1 MNEVIRFALLGL
13 GVGALYAFASQ
24 GLIVVYRGTGVL
36 NFSLGAT
43 AIAGVFM
50 QWELHTEHG
59 WPFLLSA
66 VVGVA
71 WSALLGAL
79 THWVIMRPLR
89 RSSSLVRVIATLGV
103 LITIQAAVVIRY
115 GSNPRQVESWLPT
128 DRWTL
133 WGDVGITVDRLILLA
148 IGSASAL
155 GLWLLY
161 RSSQF
166 GLATEAVSESERS
179 AAAIGLSPNRI
190 ALLNWALGSAIAAVA
205 GILVVP
211 IITLQ
216 VTAMTSLILA
226 ALAAALVGD
235 FRSFPIATIAGF
247 AIGIGQALVG
257 RFAEQEGSGPSLP
270 FLVIIVVLVV
280 RGRSLPL
287 RDHYLQQLPMLGNGR
302 ISWAWALFGCG
313 AVVFVMVTKEAKWVD
328 ALTVSLGVAIILL
341 SIVVLTGYAGQ
352 LSLAQA
358 AIAGFGAYVA
368 GRLVAVFDIP
378 FLLGLVA
385 GVVAAVPLGL
395 IFGLP
400 AVRTRGINLA
410 IVTLGLGTTIELMLF
425 NNRNYTGGVQGT
437 QVGNPDLFGF
447 DIGSINHPA
456 RYGIFVLAMAMLTV
470 AVVANVRRGR
480 SGRRLIAVRTNER
493 AAAAL
498 GIDVMFAKL
507 FAFAIASA
515 IAALGGIVLAFRL
528 SSISYESFSNF
539 TSITY
544 VGLAL
549 FGGVGQLL
557 GAFVGST
564 LATAGINQEIL
575 ETTWDGV
582 GRWIQLISGIGIL
595 LTLLS
600 YKDGVAA
607 QWVKISRVIKKARKW
622 SRPYTIEL
630 TDVADVRG
638 ALDRDARVPPRTL
651 TIEHLTVRYGAV
663 VAVHDVSY
671 RLEPGTITGLIG
683 PNGAGKTSLIDAI
696 SGFTP
701 AEGRVLLDDVDL
713 SKQSPVRRARA
724 GVARSFQSLELF
736 EDSTVFEN
744 LSVAADPQDLRSYV
758 VDLVWPINP
767 LLPPEVVRAIT
778 EFDLDEEL
786 HRDVQDL
793 SYGKRRLLA
802 IARAVAMH
810 PSVLLLDEPAA
821 GLSAT
826 ESAELARVVRR
837 LAADWGMAILVV
849 EHDMDF
855 VMGVCD
861 QVVVLDFGQLIAA
874 GLARRG
880 AVRSRRD
887 RRLPRRRQRG
897 RRSTGPPAGSAGRRS
912 VVRHEGTVAG
922 DAQPEGRLPRAGGRA
937 RRQHHGPA
945 RRGGLPARPERCRQ
959 DDDAA
964 DDRRRAGAGRRRRP
978 VQPRADVH
986 VDAPTDPRRRHRPRH
1001 RGTAGVHEDVG
1012 PRQPARRRRFGRRCA
1027 GAVPGARAA
1036 PVGARRH
1043 ALGRRAA
1050 DARPRPRAEPQPVDP
1065 ARRRA
1070 LARPRAAGRRP
1081 AARCGP
1087 QGRRRARDGGADRRA
1102 ARPQGVAVRRPDV
1115 PHGARADPARADRR
1129 RGARSGSTRS
1139 RRPTCAARRR
1149 PRRTTSS
1156 GCAGRTSASSG
1167 SANGCGS
1174 GSWNG

>member
-24 GLIVVYRGTGVL
+24 GLIVIYRGTGIL

-50 QWELHTEHG
+50 QWELQNEYG
-59 WPFLLSA
+59 WPFLASA
-66 VVGVA
+66 LFGVA
-71 WSALLGAL
+71 WSAFLGML

-89 RSSSLVRVIATLGV
+89 RASSLVRVIATLGV
-103 LITIQAAVVIRY
+103 LITIQAGVVIRY
-115 GSNPRQVESWLPT
+115 GSNPHQVDSWLPT
-128 DRWTL
+128 DRVTL
-133 WGDVGITVDRLILLA
+133 WADVGITVDRLILLG
-148 IGSASAL
+148 IGCASAF
-155 GLWLLY
+155 GLWMLY
-161 RSSQF
+161 RTSQF

-190 ALLNWALGSAIAAVA
+190 ALLNWALGSAMAAVA

-216 VTAMTSLILA
+216 VTAMTALILA

-235 FRSFPIATIAGF
+235 FRSFPIATAAGF
-247 AIGIGQALVG
+247 ALGIGQALVG
-257 RFAEQEGSGPSLP
+257 RYADQQGLGPSLP
-270 FLVIIVVLVV
+270 FLVIIVVLVF

-313 AVVFVMVTKEAKWVD
+313 AIVFLMQTKQPKWID
-328 ALTVSLGVAIILL
+328 AITVSLGVAIVLL

-352 LSLAQA
+352 LSLAQYS
-358 AIAGFGAYVA
+358 IAGFGAYVA

-385 GVVAAVPLGL
+385 GVAAAVPLGL

-437 QVGNPDLFGF
+437 QVGNPDLFGY
-447 DIGSINHPA
+447 DIGSINHPE
-456 RYGIFVLAMAMLTV
+456 RYGIFVLVMAMLAV
-470 AVVANVRRGR
+470 VVVANVRRGR

-498 GIDVMFAKL
+498 GIDVMVAKL
-507 FAFAIASA
+507 FAFSLASA

-528 SSISYESFSNF
+528 SSISYQSFTNF

-549 FGGVGQLL
+549 VGGVGQLL
-557 GAFVGST
+557 GAFVGGT
-564 LATAGINQEIL
+564 MATAGLNQEIL
-575 ETTWDGV
+575 ESTWEGV
-582 GRWIQLISGIGIL
+582 GRWTQLISGIAIL
-595 LTLLS
+595 LTVLA

-607 QWVKISRVIKKARKW
+607 EWVKISRLVKKARKW

-630 TDVADVRG
+630 ADVASVEADTHHG
-638 ALDRDARVPPRTL
+638 RVPPRRLTL
-651 TIEHLTVRYGAV
+651 EGLTVRYGAV

-671 RLEPGTITGLIG
+671 RLEPGTVTGLIG

-701 AEGRVLLDDVDL
+701 ADGRVWLDDEDL
-713 SKQSPVRRARA
+713 SKAPPVRRARA

-758 VDLVWPINP
+758 LDLVWPINP
-767 LLPPEVVRAIT
+767 PFPPEVVRAVR
-778 EFDLDEEL
+778 EFQLDEDL
-786 HRDVQDL
+786 HRDVHDL

-821 GLSAT
+821 GLSST
-826 ESAELARVVRR
+826 ESRELSRVVRR
-837 LAADWGMAILVV
+837 LADEWGMAVLVV
-849 EHDMDF
+849 EHDMNF

-861 QVVVLDFGQLIAA
+861 QVVVLDFGKLIAS
-874 GLARRG
+874 GSPEQVSSDP
-880 AVRSRRD
+880 AVIAAYLGGD
-887 RRLPRRRQRG
+887 GDTEP
-897 RRSTGPPAGSAGRRS
+897 
-912 VVRHEGTVAG
+912 
-922 DAQPEGRLPRAGGRA
+922 DAQPASSPSPASVAGG
-937 RRQHHGPA
+937 
-945 RRGGLPARPERCRQ
+945 
-959 DDDAA
+959 
-964 DDRRRAGAGRRRRP
+964 
-978 VQPRADVH
+978 
-986 VDAPTDPRRRHRPRH
+986 
-1001 RGTAGVHEDVG
+1001 
-1012 PRQPARRRRFGRRCA
+1012 
-1027 GAVPGARAA
+1027 
-1036 PVGARRH
+1036 
-1043 ALGRRAA
+1043 
-1050 DARPRPRAEPQPVDP
+1050 
-1065 ARRRA
+1065 
-1070 LARPRAAGRRP
+1070 
-1081 AARCGP
+1081 
-1087 QGRRRARDGGADRRA
+1087 
-1102 ARPQGVAVRRPDV
+1102 
-1115 PHGARADPARADRR
+1115 
-1129 RGARSGSTRS
+1129 
-1139 RRPTCAARRR
+1139 
-1149 PRRTTSS
+1149 TS
-1156 GCAGRTSASSG
+1156 
-1167 SANGCGS
+1167 
-1174 GSWNG
+1174 

>member
-24 GLIVVYRGTGVL
+24 GLIVIYRGTGVL

-50 QWELHTEHG
+50 QWELHSEHG
-59 WPFLLSA
+59 WPFLASA
-66 VVGVA
+66 IVGIA

-128 DRWTL
+128 DRVTL
-133 WGDVGITVDRLILLA
+133 WSDVGITVDRLILLG

-166 GLATEAVSESERS
+166 GLATEAVAESERS
-179 AAAIGLSPNRI
+179 ASAIGVSPNRI
-190 ALLNWALGSAIAAVA
+190 ALLNWALGSAIAALA

-216 VTAMTSLILA
+216 VTAMTALILA

-235 FRSFPIATIAGF
+235 FRSFPVATAAGF
-247 AIGIGQALVG
+247 AIGVGQALVG
-257 RFAEQEGSGPSLP
+257 RYSNQDGLGPSLP
-270 FLVIIVVLVV
+270 FLVIIVVLVI

-287 RDHYLQQLPMLGNGR
+287 RDHYLQKLPMVGNGR
-302 ISWAWALFGCG
+302 IAWAWALFGCG
-313 AVVFVMVTKEAKWVD
+313 AVIFVMVTKETKWID
-328 ALTVSLGVAIILL
+328 AITVSLGVAIVLL

-352 LSLAQA
+352 LSLAQYS
-358 AIAGFGAYVA
+358 IAGFGAYVA
-368 GRLVAVFDIP
+368 GRLVAVFDVP
-378 FLLGLVA
+378 FLLALLA
-385 GVVAAVPLGL
+385 GIAATVPLGL

-425 NNRNYTGGVQGT
+425 NNRKYTGGVQGT
-437 QVGNPDLFGF
+437 QVGNPDLFGY

-456 RYGIFVLAMAMLTV
+456 RYGIFVLAMAMLAV

-498 GIDVMFAKL
+498 GINVMVAKL
-507 FAFAIASA
+507 FAFSLASA

-528 SSISYESFSNF
+528 SSISYESYSNF

-549 FGGVGQLL
+549 LGGVGQLL

-564 LATAGINQEIL
+564 MATAGITQEIL
-575 ETTWDGV
+575 ETTWEGV

-595 LTLLS
+595 LTLVI
-600 YKDGVAA
+600 YKDGIAA
-607 QWVKISRVIKKARKW
+607 EWVRMSRAIKKMRKW

-630 TDVADVRG
+630 ADVADVG
-638 ALDRDARVPPRTL
+638 GDLDHEARVPARTL
-651 TIEHLTVRYGAV
+651 TVEGLTVRYGSV
-663 VAVHDVSY
+663 VAVDDVSF
-671 RLEPGTITGLIG
+671 RLEPGTVTGLIG
-683 PNGAGKTSLIDAI
+683 PNGAGKTSLVDAM

-701 AEGRVLLDDVDL
+701 ARGRVRLDDLEL
-713 SKQSPVRRARA
+713 SKQPAVTRARA
-724 GVARSFQSLELF
+724 GLARSFQSLELF

-758 VDLVWPINP
+758 IDLIWPINP
-767 LLPPEVVRAIT
+767 LLPPEVSRAVT
-778 EFDLDEEL
+778 EFDLDEDL

-821 GLSAT
+821 GLSSH
-826 ESAELARVVRR
+826 ESRELARVVRR
-837 LAADWGMAILVV
+837 LADDWGMALLVV
-849 EHDMDF
+849 EHDMNF

-861 QVVVLDFGQLIAA
+861 QVIVLDFGRRIASGSPQDVRSDPAVIAA
-874 GLARRG
+874 YLGDASDAEPDAEPLG
-880 AVRSRRD
+880 S
-887 RRLPRRRQRG
+887 
-897 RRSTGPPAGSAGRRS
+897 PAAAS
-912 VVRHEGTVAG
+912 VAG
-922 DAQPEGRLPRAGGRA
+922 
-937 RRQHHGPA
+937 
-945 RRGGLPARPERCRQ
+945 
-959 DDDAA
+959 
-964 DDRRRAGAGRRRRP
+964 GA
-978 VQPRADVH
+978 
-986 VDAPTDPRRRHRPRH
+986 
-1001 RGTAGVHEDVG
+1001 
-1012 PRQPARRRRFGRRCA
+1012 
-1027 GAVPGARAA
+1027 
-1036 PVGARRH
+1036 
-1043 ALGRRAA
+1043 
-1050 DARPRPRAEPQPVDP
+1050 
-1065 ARRRA
+1065 
-1070 LARPRAAGRRP
+1070 
-1081 AARCGP
+1081 
-1087 QGRRRARDGGADRRA
+1087 
-1102 ARPQGVAVRRPDV
+1102 
-1115 PHGARADPARADRR
+1115 
-1129 RGARSGSTRS
+1129 S
-1139 RRPTCAARRR
+1139 
-1149 PRRTTSS
+1149 
-1156 GCAGRTSASSG
+1156 
-1167 SANGCGS
+1167 
-1174 GSWNG
+1174 